1 MVEDASRR
9 LRMDKEHATG
19 NVQCAVLLRGSTA
32 HTSRGGPRA
41 QQKLGLCIGINNY
54 PGTSNDLAGCVN
66 DANDWSA
73 ELRKRG
79 FAVDTLLDKQATKTN
94 ITNGM
99 MGLLEKAKGDDVVV
113 ITYSGHGT
121 WQADDDDDEPDGRD
135 EALCPYDVS
144 GGPLLDD
151 ELYDIFSTR
160 ARGTRLV
167 FLSDSC
173 HSGSVAKLYPE
184 PNIERKIRFM
194 SPVYYQPSAEK
205 LARLRAVEKTA
216 SRGRSRSSALL
227 ISGCADVE
235 YSYDTSFGGR
245 PNGAFTRVALDVLDA
260 TNPATYR
267 DWFSAIKKRLPSCHA
282 ESAPPA
288 AVSNAF
294 A

>member
-1 MVEDASRR
+1 
-9 LRMDKEHATG
+9 MDTEGTEG
-19 NVQCAVLLRGSTA
+19 TFNRPGLRGSRR
-32 HTSRGGPRA
+32 HTGEDMA

-54 PGTSNDLAGCVN
+54 PGTQNDLSGCVN
-66 DANDWSA
+66 DANDWTK
-73 ELRKRG
+73 ELQKRG
-79 FAVDTLLDKQATKTN
+79 FTVETLLDKQATKTN

-121 WQADDDDDEPDGRD
+121 WQPDTDGDEPDGRD
-135 EALCPYDVS
+135 EALCPYDMA

-151 ELYDIFSTR
+151 ELYDIFATR

-184 PNIERKIRFM
+184 PGFERKVRFM
-194 SPVYYQPSAEK
+194 SPAYYQPSADK
-205 LARLRAVEKTA
+205 LSRLKAVEKA
-216 SRGRSRSSALL
+216 PSRGRSRSSALL

-235 YSYDTSFGGR
+235 YSYDASFGGR

-267 DWFSAIKKRLPSCHA
+267 DWYAAIKKRLPS
-282 ESAPPA
+282 
-288 AVSNAF
+288 NAYPQTPKLMASSSQRRWPVF